1 MLRVRARWHQE
12 GASEEIVA
20 MKVRGRHMK
29 KVKLSEEDRCAIDLV
44 LEQRAAANNGGVS
57 GLEQCF
63 GKPSASLLK
72 RVQKVTQLLDVL
84 AQMPAEDPPMNL
96 LESTLRFVQQH
107 QHEVPRA
114 QPTLSRRPG
123 AIHHLGAANRSLH

>member
-1 MLRVRARWHQE
+1 
-12 GASEEIVA
+12 
-20 MKVRGRHMK
+20 MK

-44 LEQRAAANNGGVS
+44 LEQRAAANNGGIG

-84 AQMPAEDPPMNL
+84 GQMPAEDPPMSL
-96 LESTLRFVQQH
+96 AESTLRFVQRHQH
-107 QHEVPRA
+107 QIPSA
-114 QPTLSRRPG
+114 QAPMPSRRPG
-123 AIHHLGAANRSLH
+123 TIHHVGAANRSLH